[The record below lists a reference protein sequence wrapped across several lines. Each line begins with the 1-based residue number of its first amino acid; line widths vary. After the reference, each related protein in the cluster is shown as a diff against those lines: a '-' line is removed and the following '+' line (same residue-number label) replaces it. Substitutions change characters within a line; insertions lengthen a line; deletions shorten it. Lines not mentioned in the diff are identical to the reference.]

1 VSTKNIWFERSRIIT
16 VFLWILAG
24 FFLFILPW
32 YVGGL
37 HPVKGESFAF
47 GFNNKA
53 GVVGLGMCLALLAVL
68 KTWVF
73 NPAGKNSSL
82 RWLSADSKLFP
93 PFHKAR
99 GEYLVLGACSL
110 AMVLLHLVWNHIL
123 LMPYWGGE
131 NSYFLGRMDLVAL
144 GYKPYVDFQFNY
156 GPALLYVPLWMS
168 RFSLGQLGFE
178 DAYALAVAFSF
189 VLGFGCVFIFLR
201 AIEIPSCLRPLIL
214 LLCLLMWMCMTMGLN
229 YSPLRFTILPAALVL
244 FHRSVLC
251 AWRGLP
257 PLIVAPLSSL
267 LCTGCCF
274 LISPEMGIAA
284 TVGLLA
290 CASICLFSQRVSMGL
305 GTLAGLL
312 LGGGIFSLSFP
323 GYLYGVLSFSSGA
336 NNFPI
341 YPDLVNLLLLGAAL
355 LIIPGLLSS
364 AWRGKADGRALLG
377 AALAAA
383 GLLLLPASLG
393 RCDPG
398 HVAINGFIIFV
409 LMFAAMASFGRVFLN
424 VWMAIFA
431 VVFVLMGQLSYW
443 DGYRGLYA
451 QVFQIRDAYAAN
463 PALIQQWQEA
473 WGFQRSWS
481 ASTHL
486 DWRKTV
492 PFPSGLEDLVK
503 DKKVG
508 IPFGA
513 DIGIE
518 RLLKLQNKF
527 GIIYH
532 ESPIPEW
539 YAPKDIERAAR
550 ECAAFDLLLV
560 PDSISKQA
568 SGSIDMESYRRG
580 ISDFLSGLMLYPVHS
595 VLKNSPYIP
604 EVELAQTLLPKC
616 DEVGRFPGYVVLK
629 PKVQ

>member
-1 VSTKNIWFERSRIIT
+1 
-16 VFLWILAG
+16 
-24 FFLFILPW
+24 
-32 YVGGL
+32 
-37 HPVKGESFAF
+37 
-47 GFNNKA
+47 
-53 GVVGLGMCLALLAVL
+53 
-68 KTWVF
+68 
-73 NPAGKNSSL
+73 
-82 RWLSADSKLFP
+82 
-93 PFHKAR
+93 
-99 GEYLVLGACSL
+99 
-110 AMVLLHLVWNHIL
+110 
-123 LMPYWGGE
+123 
-131 NSYFLGRMDLVAL
+131 
-144 GYKPYVDFQFNY
+144 
-156 GPALLYVPLWMS
+156 
-168 RFSLGQLGFE
+168 
-178 DAYALAVAFSF
+178 
-189 VLGFGCVFIFLR
+189 
-201 AIEIPSCLRPLIL
+201 
-214 LLCLLMWMCMTMGLN
+214 
-229 YSPLRFTILPAALVL
+229 
-244 FHRSVLC
+244 
-251 AWRGLP
+251 
-257 PLIVAPLSSL
+257 
-267 LCTGCCF
+267 
-274 LISPEMGIAA
+274 MGIAA